1 MSQIDFDILL
11 REKPEFRPVW
21 LAVREWAESP
31 MRSRY
36 FDPREVV
43 APLQREGVPPLK
55 LLLALQELVDR
66 GWLVQVYKALSPS
79 QRIPVGDEYESP
91 TDVPD
96 HVRGRFDEVVPV
108 EPGNIIPLYRVGT

>member
-1 MSQIDFDILL
+1 MSQINFDTLL

-21 LAVREWAESP
+21 LAVRAWAESP
-31 MRSRY
+31 KHPQY

-66 GWLVQVYKALSPS
+66 GWLVQVYKAWSPS
-79 QRIPVGDEYESP
+79 QRISIGEEYERP

-108 EPGNIIPLYRVGT
+108 EPGNVIPLFREGT